1 MSSLNDFRKLKFEI
15 LLSCIFTV
23 ALSALVYYVM
33 PIYFDYLK
41 DGSSVYFVQSID
53 STQYVIQAVLLPI
66 FYFVNLHYL
75 INKFQKTKSRFKS
88 DLENLRSNC

>member
-1 MSSLNDFRKLKFEI
+1 MSSLNDYRKLKFEI
-15 LLSCIFTV
+15 LLSCIFTLV
-23 ALSALVYYVM
+23 LSVFVYYVL

-41 DGSSVYFVQSID
+41 DGSSIYFSQSVD
-53 STQYVIQAVLLPI
+53 STQYIIQAVLVPI

-88 DLENLRSNC
+88 DLEKLRSNC